1 MIDIHHHLLFDLD
14 DGSRTLEMSIDMAA
28 MALADGITHVV
39 CTPHANERFPF
50 RPELNRARLNALEEA
65 LLAKGIGPLVLGLGC
80 DFHLMYENVEDAL
93 HAPTRYTINGRN
105 YLLVEFPEYSI
116 SPNTSETLYDLRLS
130 GMTPII
136 THPERNPILLKQPER
151 MAEWLSTGALIQIT
165 AASLHGRF
173 GQQSQRGCDWLLER
187 NWVHFIATDAHNLA
201 SRPPQMRTAY
211 NTIAAKYGEET
222 AQRLCVDNPRCA
234 FEGLPLPAQPELLD
248 LSKEVDPLRS
258 ESARKAGKTG
268 FFGRLFSGN
277 Q

>member
-151 MAEWLSTGALIQIT
+151 MAEWLSTGALI
-165 AASLHGRF
+165 
-173 GQQSQRGCDWLLER
+173 ER